1 MINFQANGS
10 VQATRLSSWA
20 GNATLQWTRN
30 RDDVSTTPWLNS
42 GSVNVVY
49 RHERVF
55 RIPLLRFSSELRLLT
70 EDLALARED
79 EFTKDRRE
87 TAAWI
92 NRLDYLIGRSQITLR
107 GQVSQVDGRQ
117 YQLLYL
123 QVRRYFGRFAR

>member
-1 MINFQANGS
+1 
-10 VQATRLSSWA
+10 
-20 GNATLQWTRN
+20 
-30 RDDVSTTPWLNS
+30 VSTTPWLNS
-42 GSVNVVY
+42 GSLNVVY

-79 EFTKDRRE
+79 EFSKNRRE

-92 NRLDYLIGRSQITLR
+92 NRLDYLIGRTQLTLR
-107 GQVSQVDGRQ
+107 GQVSRVDKRQ